1 MLRKIVAALCLVIAV
16 AALQAHDKKSPEKQS
31 EDHLLSITTNKNI
44 VVAFDLPIMEDS
56 LDRRTVELKQHHHK
70 RIDGKVTVE
79 NTKNLVF
86 TPNDPLE
93 KGEYTLFVKPVELK
107 KCKQTLNWFER
118 WFKKDR
124 CVVMSKPIH
133 HKFHIETSQPKIL
146 SLDFNQTTIE
156 LKEDTQTPLKL
167 YAHYDDNTT
176 SQITSNI
183 EWSIGD
189 ESIIEMKDTNLTAL
203 QEGTTTLQ
211 ASYNGV
217 QSSQI
222 SVTVYK
228 EVNGHIL
235 PPKPDETLNN
245 STLLGIDVNNNGVRD
260 DVERWI
266 FLEMKI
272 YNGYEK
278 IEQAIAMQQ
287 AKAYQMA
294 LADPANTDDKPTKA
308 ITAGLE
314 CWEWYSYSKQ
324 LPFNDGIWDY
334 MNAISDKC
342 FNTRERLK
350 TYLQYDASL
359 SGRVFTSTPTLQTK
373 SQCETDIDGL

>member
-1 MLRKIVAALCLVIAV
+1 MLKKIVAVLFVLVSV
-16 AALQAHDKKSPEKQS
+16 VTLQAHDKNSHQKHNKN
-31 EDHLLSITTNKNI
+31 HLVSVTTEKNI
-44 VVAFDLPIMEDS
+44 VLEFDLPIIEDS
-56 LDRRTVELKQHHHK
+56 LTRRTVILKQHHHK
-70 RIDGKVTVE
+70 KIDGDVTVE
-79 NTKNLVF
+79 DTNNVIF

-93 KGEYTLFVKPVELK
+93 KGDYTLFVKSIKLK
-107 KCKQTLNWFER
+107 KCEPTLNWFER

-124 CVVMSKPIH
+124 CVVVTQPIH
-133 HKFHIETSQPKIL
+133 HKFHIEENQPKIV
-146 SLDFNQTTIE
+146 SLDFNQTTIQ

-183 EWSIGD
+183 KWSIKD
-189 ESIIEMKDTNLTAL
+189 DSIVEINDTNLTAL

-222 SVTVYK
+222 SVSVYK
-228 EVNGHIL
+228 EVNGYIL
-235 PPKPDETLNN
+235 PPQPDETLNN

-266 FLEMKI
+266 FLKMKI

-278 IEQAIAMQQ
+278 IEQVIAMQQ
-287 AKAYQMA
+287 AKANQMA

-308 ITAGLE
+308 ITAGVE
-314 CWEWYSYSKQ
+314 CWSWYHYSKK
-324 LPFNDGIWDY
+324 LPLNDGISNFS
-334 MNAISDKC
+334 NAIDDKC
-342 FNTRERLK
+342 FNTKERLK
-350 TYLQYDASL
+350 TYLEYDASL
-359 SGRVFTSTPTLQTK
+359 SGRIFTSTPTLQRK

>member
-1 MLRKIVAALCLVIAV
+1 MFKQIVAVLFLLATVIT
-16 AALQAHDKKSPEKQS
+16 LQAHDKQSPQKQS
-31 EDHLLSITTNKNI
+31 KDHLLSITTEKGI
-44 VVAFDLPIMEDS
+44 VVAFDLPIVETS
-56 LDRRTVELKQHHHK
+56 LNRRSVTLKHHHK
-70 RIDGKVTVE
+70 SIDGKVMVE
-79 NTKNLVF
+79 DTKNLVF
-86 TPNDPLE
+86 IPNNPLE
-93 KGEYTLFVKPVELK
+93 KGEYTLFVKPIKLK
-107 KCKQTLNWFER
+107 TCEQTLNWFER
-118 WFKKDR
+118 WYKKDR

-133 HKFHIETSQPKIL
+133 HKFHIEKSQPKMV
-146 SLDFNQTTIE
+146 SLDLNQTTINI
-156 LKEDTQTPLKL
+156 KEGNQTNLTL

-176 SQITSNI
+176 VQITSGI
-183 EWSIGD
+183 EWSIED
-189 ESIIEMKDTNLTAL
+189 DSIIEINDTNLTAL

-211 ASYNGV
+211 ATYNTV

-228 EVNGHIL
+228 EVNGYIL

-287 AKAYQMA
+287 AKANQMA

-308 ITAGLE
+308 ITAGVE
-314 CWEWYSYSKQ
+314 CWSWYHYSKQ
-324 LPFNDGIWDY
+324 LPLNDGGWDF

-350 TYLQYDASL
+350 TYLEYDASL
-359 SGRVFTSTPTLQTK
+359 SGRIFTSTPTLQRK

>member
-1 MLRKIVAALCLVIAV
+1 MLKDIMVFLFLLTAV
-16 AALQAHDKKSPEKQS
+16 ATLQAHDKKLSEKQS
-31 EDHLLSITTNKNI
+31 KDYLLSITTQKDI
-44 VVAFDLPIMEDS
+44 VVEFELPLIEGS
-56 LDRRTVELKQHHHK
+56 LNQRTVTVKQHQHK
-70 RIDGKVTVE
+70 KIDGKTVVTQT
-79 NTKNLVF
+79 TKLSF
-86 TPNDPLE
+86 TPNNPLE
-93 KGEYTLFVKPVELK
+93 KGEYTLFVKPIKLK
-107 KCKQTLNWFER
+107 ICEQTLNWFER
-118 WFKKDR
+118 WFNKDR

-133 HKFHIETSQPKIL
+133 HRFHIEKSQPKIL

-156 LKEDTQTPLKL
+156 LKENTQTPLKL

-176 SQITSNI
+176 SEITSNI

-189 ESIIEMKDTNLTAL
+189 DSIVEISDTNLIAL
-203 QEGTTTLQ
+203 QEGSTTLQ
-211 ASYNGV
+211 ASYSGV
-217 QSSQI
+217 ESSQI
-222 SVTVYK
+222 SLTVYK
-228 EVNGHIL
+228 EINGYIL

-278 IEQAIAMQQ
+278 IEQVIAMQQ
-287 AKAYQMA
+287 AKANQMA

-308 ITAGLE
+308 ITAGVE
-314 CWEWYSYSKQ
+314 CWSWYGYSKQ
-324 LPFNDGIWDY
+324 LPLNDGGWDF
-334 MNAISDKC
+334 MNAIDDKC

-350 TYLQYDASL
+350 TYLKYDASL
-359 SGRVFTSTPTLQTK
+359 SGRVFTSTPTLQSK